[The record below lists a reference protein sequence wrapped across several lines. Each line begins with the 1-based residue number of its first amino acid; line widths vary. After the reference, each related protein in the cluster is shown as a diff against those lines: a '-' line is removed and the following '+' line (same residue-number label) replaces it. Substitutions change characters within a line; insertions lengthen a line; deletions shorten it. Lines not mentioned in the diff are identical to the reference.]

1 MIRLPRRNPLV
12 TSESSG
18 GEVMPTL
25 TEPPQPRRKT
35 KRVKAEP
42 ERTYSGDSKITPH
55 SSHPRSHGW
64 FLIQQNKAVHGKIEI
79 SIKRRRKMPEE
90 TATLNAEETANI
102 ASFEENELAGMG
114 KGEEQQEG
122 K

>member
-1 MIRLPRRNPLV
+1 MPNRRNQDEKQKESKLNL
-12 TSESSG
+12 SELIAG
-18 GEVMPTL
+18 T
-25 TEPPQPRRKT
+25 
-35 KRVKAEP
+35 A
-42 ERTYSGDSKITPH
+42 KITPH
-55 SSHPRSHGW
+55 SNHPRSHGW

-79 SIKRRRKMPEE
+79 SIKRRREMPEE
-90 TATLNAEETANI
+90 TAILNAEETANI